1 MNLTPCPFAPSS
13 IGPLRLLSLPLYL
26 AGAWRWKIHL
36 FSYLFPR
43 FDGPFPW
50 DLMVLFLGNKT
61 KWKCK
66 SINTDSKPF
75 GNDGHLITCT
85 TWEYERHRLK
95 HTPKVGFVS
104 QPGTLWGAS
113 LLKGERQIAPK
124 GDESIS
130 QHNVPSRGACFLM
143 TVISV
148 SL

>member
-1 MNLTPCPFAPSS
+1 
-13 IGPLRLLSLPLYL
+13 
-26 AGAWRWKIHL
+26 
-36 FSYLFPR
+36 
-43 FDGPFPW
+43 
-50 DLMVLFLGNKT
+50 MVLFLGKKI

-66 SINTDSKPF
+66 SINTDNKPI
-75 GNDGHLITCT
+75 GDNGHLITHP

-104 QPGTLWGAS
+104 LPGTLWGAS
-113 LLKGERQIAPK
+113 LLNGKRQIAPK